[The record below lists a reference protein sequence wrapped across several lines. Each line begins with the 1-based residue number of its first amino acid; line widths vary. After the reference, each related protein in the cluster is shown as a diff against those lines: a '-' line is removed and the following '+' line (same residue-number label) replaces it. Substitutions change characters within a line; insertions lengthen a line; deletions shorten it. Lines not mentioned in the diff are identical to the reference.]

1 MIGILALSMLGGLLG
16 LDVVCFPQI
25 MISRPLVAATLAG
38 AFVGDATT
46 GVLVGAI
53 MELVALATLPFGA
66 SRYPEW
72 GSAAVVGGAI
82 AAGLQAGTQAGHAGP
97 LTIGVL
103 AGLTTAWVGGWT
115 LVRLRQWNAWL
126 ARRRRPALD
135 AGARGT
141 VIGLQLA
148 GLTSDLVRAATLTA
162 VAYALFRPV
171 SRLAVSRWTFS
182 DTTSRAVVMTLATAV
197 AASAAWTIFHSARG
211 ARWYFAGGLAVG
223 LLFLAMR

>member
-1 MIGILALSMLGGLLG
+1 MREILPVALLGGVMG
-16 LDVVCFPQI
+16 LDVVCFPQM
-25 MISRPLVAATLAG
+25 MISRPLVAGTVAG
-38 AFVGDATT
+38 AFVGNASM
-46 GVLVGAI
+46 GVLVGVTL
-53 MELVALATLPFGA
+53 ELVALATLPFGA

-72 GSAAVVGGAI
+72 GSAAVVAGAI
-82 AAGLQAGTQAGHAGP
+82 AGA

-115 LVRLRQWNAWL
+115 LVKLRHYNAWM

-135 AGARGT
+135 AGSRGA

-148 GLTSDLVRAATLTA
+148 GLTGDIVRAMLVTA
-162 VAYALFRPV
+162 VMYAVLFPI
-171 SRLAVSRWTFS
+171 SRAMLGVWTF
-182 DTTSRAVVMTLATAV
+182 DDRLSRAVVVSLAIAV

-223 LLFLAMR
+223 LALLMAR